1 VAALAREALTVP
13 ETLGADDLLV
23 EMRRRGVREAL
34 VIDEYG
40 GTAGLITFES
50 LMARIVGDLGMR
62 GAGRARIELL
72 PDGSANIDGL
82 TLVTD
87 VNERFGL
94 HIDATTYTT
103 VGGFVLG
110 RLGRRPRV
118 GDAIDVN
125 GRRVRV
131 EAIDGIRVAKLWL
144 SKPRKRSAAPDAGNA
159 TDHHKGQ
166 KG

>member
-1 VAALAREALTVP
+1 
-13 ETLGADDLLV
+13 
-23 EMRRRGVREAL
+23 M
-34 VIDEYG
+34 
-40 GTAGLITFES
+40 
-50 LMARIVGDLGMR
+50 
-62 GAGRARIELL
+62 
-72 PDGSANIDGL
+72 
-82 TLVTD
+82 TD

-110 RLGRRPRV
+110 RIGRRPRV
-118 GDAIDVN
+118 GDTIDVN

-144 SKPRKRSAAPDAGNA
+144 SKPRKRSAAPETGDT

-166 KG
+166 RG

>member
-1 VAALAREALTVP
+1 
-13 ETLGADDLLV
+13 
-23 EMRRRGVREAL
+23 
-34 VIDEYG
+34 G
-40 GTAGLITFES
+40 GPK
-50 LMARIVGDLGMR
+50 
-62 GAGRARIELL
+62 IELL

-110 RLGRRPRV
+110 RVGRRPRV
-118 GDAIDVN
+118 GDTIDVD

-144 SKPRKRSAAPDAGNA
+144 SRPAPRSRNGEAAEDAKSKP
-159 TDHHKGQ
+159 
-166 KG
+166 

>member
-1 VAALAREALTVP
+1 
-13 ETLGADDLLV
+13 
-23 EMRRRGVREAL
+23 
-34 VIDEYG
+34 
-40 GTAGLITFES
+40 
-50 LMARIVGDLGMR
+50 IVGDLGM
-62 GAGRARIELL
+62 GSSGGPKIELL

-144 SKPRKRSAAPDAGNA
+144 SKTRKRSAGPEPGDAA
-159 TDHHKGQ
+159 DHKGH